1 VLKEGFVDVMNG
13 VSDESGCDYEGI
25 ARLEY
30 RIMTYFNVQY
40 ECKELSNMKY
50 LYTLNSESMNT

>member
-1 VLKEGFVDVMNG
+1 MDVMNG